1 MFSLRSLLFVRRFL
15 AVFLFS
21 LCFTGFVDVA
31 GAQNSSAAVTGV
43 VSDSTGAK
51 LPGARVTLTNVD
63 TNVERVTV
71 SNGTGGYNF
80 VSVPPAKYILTV
92 SASSFQT
99 EKITPFEVAV
109 DQTVNIDAS
118 LKIGDTSISVTVEAL
133 GAQVES
139 TTSELGTVIGTKE
152 VNDLPLNGRNFTQL
166 LELTPGATPIS
177 VGQNNSSS
185 NTANNSG
192 DSYFAPSLNGQTSR
206 STFYTL
212 DGLNDT
218 NNWYNT
224 YAIPPIIDT
233 ILEFKISAH
242 DSAAY
247 GGVMGG
253 VVNLATKSGT
263 NRLHG
268 SMWEFIRNNAF
279 DAIPWVPPST
289 PSIYRVNQ
297 FGIQAGGPVRIPHL
311 YNGRDKTFFEI
322 AYEGF
327 RHTQN
332 SSSNYL
338 IPTAAE
344 MAETAWGSGIN
355 LPYADFSSA
364 QTGINDKTT
373 NNPCLSTATAPSAYS
388 CQLFD
393 PKGTAGVDGFTG
405 ATGSANAISNRPAY
419 LGNQIPASELDP
431 RAVAYINAV
440 FPAPRVVPGYPITTY
455 NGQVTTPQVANTYN
469 YMVRLDQHI
478 GTKDYIFGRYN
489 NWQEKTTSST
499 FPHLFSYAQ
508 LPAQQYGVSW
518 LHVFSPSLSVQVQYG
533 RTHVTYNTYAAFDSS
548 AADAAY
554 MPDPSLAQNFIGGIT
569 LMPDLAVSGG
579 NNGFGA
585 GENSSPAPNEA
596 NIHEWLGSI
605 SKTIGRHVIQAGG
618 GWEEINYGETIRN
631 DTSTFNGSQTANFKS
646 NPGYNNA
653 AYTNQTGDGLASFL
667 LDEPTSATKRNV
679 LLTERPG
686 GIGNA
691 YVQDSWRVLPKL
703 TANMG
708 IRYDRTAIPQYGTN
722 ASIGDQGSIET
733 GDFDFNTGEYVLQVA
748 PPTCAVRGR
757 APCLPS
763 AALPANVVVALNEK
777 IFHGSKMNF
786 GPRLGLA
793 YSVNNSLAI
802 RASFGIFFDNWAA
815 SIQLPQNFQGSWP
828 DVGTLGVTGLNTQGS
843 TLYVTGQNPF
853 AVGTSLTGLQPAAS
867 PFTSNVN
874 YFVDPLIKN
883 PYSEQ
888 WNLGIEQQLDRSTIL
903 SLNYVGSE
911 SHRLDIG
918 GYYNTGALSTTSFAT
933 RLALDI
939 NQTTGVWSGQN
950 ATGQQFPYMQPNKW
964 DRPGGNSTYNALQ
977 ASLARTTAKGLT
989 YHAAYTWSKTIDE
1002 ADDGYFGV
1010 EGGVSE
1016 DPYNI
1021 RGSRGPAGFNI
1032 PQLLTVAVTYAV
1044 PVGKGQSFSTGNKA
1058 ADYVLGNWELS
1069 SIFVM
1074 RSGQNFNITSAGD
1087 LGNTGNGNTYER
1099 AQYNGANLTPVGGRS
1114 RFQWFNTA
1122 ALSTPAAGTLGNFGR
1137 NVLMGPTYYDEDT
1150 SVFRSFPIWDNLTF
1164 TLRADA
1170 FNVLNHPQL
1179 TTPASVVT
1187 TTPTNFGTITNVVN
1201 PTAGQRL
1208 MQFAAKIQF

>member
-1 MFSLRSLLFVRRFL
+1 MHMFCSKESMGRFMVAAAL
-15 AVFLFS
+15 V
-21 LCFTGFVDVA
+21 LCSTGLQSMA
-31 GAQNSSAAVTGV
+31 HAQSSTSAVTGV
-43 VSDSTGAK
+43 VSDTTGAK
-51 LPGARVTLTNVD
+51 IAGAKVVLTDVATNVARVA
-63 TNVERVTV
+63 V
-71 SNGTGGYNF
+71 SNGTGDYNF
-80 VSVPPAKYILTV
+80 VSVPPAKYTLNV
-92 SASSFQT
+92 SAPSFQAQ
-99 EKITPFEVAV
+99 KIEPFDVVV
-109 DQTVNIDAS
+109 DQTVNINPTLQAGNADV
-118 LKIGDTSISVTVEAL
+118 SVTVEAV

-139 TTSELGTVIGTKE
+139 TTSELGTVIGTTE

-192 DSYFAPSLNGQTSR
+192 DTYVAPSLNGQTSR

-233 ILEFKISAH
+233 ILEFKVSSH

-263 NRLHG
+263 NTVHG
-268 SMWEFIRNNAF
+268 SLWEFIRNNAF
-279 DAIPWVPPST
+279 DAVPWVPPST
-289 PSIYRVNQ
+289 PQIYRVNQ
-297 FGIQAGGPVRIPHL
+297 FGIQAGGPVVIPHI

-344 MAETAWGSGIN
+344 MAESSWGSGIN

-364 QTGINDKTT
+364 QTGIVDKTT
-373 NNPCLSTATAPSAYS
+373 GSPCVSSATTVSAYS

-393 PKGTAGVDGFTG
+393 PKGTTGVDGFAG
-405 ATGSANAISNRPAY
+405 ASGSANAISNRPGY
-419 LGNQIPASELDP
+419 IGNQIPASELDP
-431 RAVAYINAV
+431 RAVAYINAL
-440 FPAPRVVPGYPITTY
+440 FPPPTTVPGYAITTY
-455 NGQVTTPQVANTYN
+455 NGQVTTPTVSNTYN
-469 YMVRLDQHI
+469 YMLRLDQHI
-478 GTKDYIFGRYN
+478 GTKDFIFARYN
-489 NWQEKTTSST
+489 NWQERTTSNS
-499 FPHLFSYAQ
+499 FPHLFTISQ

-518 LHVFSPSLSVQVQYG
+518 VHVFGPSLTMQVQYG
-533 RTHVTYNTYAAFDSS
+533 RTHVVYNTFAAFDSS
-548 AADAAY
+548 AAFKAY
-554 MPDPSLAQNFIGGIT
+554 APDPSLAQNFIGGIT
-569 LMPDLAVSGG
+569 LTPDLAVSGG
-579 NNGFGA
+579 NNGFSA

-596 NIHEWLGSI
+596 NIHEWLGSV

-631 DTSTFNGSQTANFKS
+631 DTSSFNGSQTANFKS
-646 NPGYNNA
+646 NPGFNNA
-653 AYTNQTGDGLASFL
+653 AYSNQTGDGLASFL

-686 GIGNA
+686 GIANI
-691 YVQDSWRVLPKL
+691 YIQDAWRVLPRL
-703 TANMG
+703 TVNAG
-708 IRYDRTAIPQYGTN
+708 VRYDRTVIPQYGTN
-722 ASIGDQGSIET
+722 GSIGDQGSIET
-733 GDFDFNTGEYVLQVA
+733 GDFDFNTGQYILQVA
-748 PPTCAVRGR
+748 PPTCAVRNR

-763 AALPANVVVALNEK
+763 AALPPNVVVALNEK
-777 IFHGSKMNF
+777 ILHGSKTNV
-786 GPRLGLA
+786 GPRLGIA
-793 YSVNNSLAI
+793 YSVNNTLAI

-815 SIQLPQNFQGSWP
+815 SIQMPQNFQGSWP

-843 TLYVTGQNPF
+843 ALYVTGQNPF
-853 AVGTSLTGLQPAAS
+853 AVGTSLSGLEPAAS
-867 PFTSNVN
+867 PFTGNVN

-888 WNLGIEQQLDRSTIL
+888 WNLGIEQQLNPSTVL

-933 RLALDI
+933 RLAKDI
-939 NQTTGVWSGQN
+939 NQTTGAWSGQN
-950 ATGQQFPYMQPNKW
+950 ATGQPFPYMQPDKW

-977 ASLARTTAKGLT
+977 ASLARTTRNGLT
-989 YHAAYTWSKTIDE
+989 YHAAYTWSKALDE
-1002 ADDGYFGV
+1002 ADDGFFGV

-1016 DPYNI
+1016 DPYDI

-1032 PQLLTVAVTYAV
+1032 PQLLTLALTYAV
-1044 PVGKGQSFSTGNKA
+1044 PVGRRQGFSTGNKA
-1058 ADYVLGNWELS
+1058 ADYVLGNWEVS
-1069 SIFVM
+1069 TIFLM
-1074 RSGQNFNITSAGD
+1074 RSGQNFNIVSAGD
-1087 LGNTGNGNTYER
+1087 IGNTGNGNTYER
-1099 AQYNGANLTPVGGRS
+1099 AQYNGASLTPAGGRS
-1114 RFQWFNTA
+1114 RFEWFNTSA
-1122 ALSTPAAGTLGNFGR
+1122 FSTPAQGTLGNFGR
-1137 NVLMGPTYYDEDT
+1137 NVLMDPTYYQVDT
-1150 SVFRSFPIWDNLTF
+1150 SVFRDFPIWERLNF
-1164 TLRADA
+1164 VLRADA
-1170 FNVLNHPQL
+1170 FNVLNHPVL
-1179 TTPASVVT
+1179 AGPASTTT
-1187 TTPTNFGTITNVVN
+1187 TTPTNFGVITA
-1201 PTAGQRL
+1201 TANSQRIL
-1208 MQFAAKIQF
+1208 QFSGKFQF

>member
-1 MFSLRSLLFVRRFL
+1 MHNFHRKNLMKRFL
-15 AVFLFS
+15 IDAVIA
-21 LCFTGFVDVA
+21 LCLTCLVSTA
-31 GAQNSSAAVTGV
+31 YAQNSTAAVTGA

-51 LPGARVTLTNVD
+51 LAGAKVALTDIATNVMRVTL
-63 TNVERVTV
+63 
-71 SNGTGGYNF
+71 SNGSGDFNF
-80 VSVPPAKYILTV
+80 VSVPPAKYTLTV
-92 SASSFQT
+92 SAPSFQT
-99 EKITPFEVAV
+99 QKVAPFEVAV
-109 DQTVNIDAS
+109 DQTVNINAA
-118 LKIGDTSISVTVEAL
+118 LKVGSANESVTVEAV

-139 TTSELGTVIGTKE
+139 TTSELGTVIGTTE

-166 LELTPGATPIS
+166 LELTPGATPVS
-177 VGQNNSSS
+177 VGQNSNSA
-185 NTANNSG
+185 NTANNNG
-192 DSYFAPSLNGQTSR
+192 DAYQAPSLNGQTSR

-233 ILEFKISAH
+233 ILEFKVSAH

-268 SMWEFIRNNAF
+268 TLWEFIRNNAF

-289 PSIYRVNQ
+289 PNIYKVNQ
-297 FGIQAGGPVRIPHL
+297 FGIQAGGPVVIPHL
-311 YNGRDKTFFEI
+311 YNGHDKTFFEI

-327 RHTQN
+327 RHIQN

-344 MAETAWGSGIN
+344 MAESSWGSGIN

-373 NNPCLSTATAPSAYS
+373 GSPCLSSATTVSAAS

-393 PKGTAGVDGFTG
+393 PKGTSGVDGFAG
-405 ATGSANAISNRPAY
+405 ASGSANAISNRPGY
-419 LGNQIPASELDP
+419 LGNQIPASELDA

-440 FPAPRVVPGYPITTY
+440 FPAPTTVPGYPITTY
-455 NGQVTTPQVANTYN
+455 NGQVTTPTVANTFN
-469 YMVRLDQHI
+469 YMVRIDQHI
-478 GTKDYIFGRYN
+478 GTRDFIFARYN
-489 NWQEKTTSST
+489 NWQEKTKTNT
-499 FPHLFSYAQ
+499 FPHLYSYAQ

-518 LHVFSPSLSVQVQYG
+518 LHVFSPSLTMQVQYG
-533 RTHVTYNTYAAFDSS
+533 RTHVVYNTYAAFDSS
-548 AADAAY
+548 AAVKAY

-569 LMPDLAVSGG
+569 LMASLAVSGG

-585 GENSSPAPNEA
+585 GESSSPAPNEA
-596 NIHEWLGSI
+596 NTHEWLGSV
-605 SKTIGRHVIQAGG
+605 SKTIGHHVLQAGG

-631 DTSTFNGSQTANFKS
+631 DTSTFNGSQTSNFKG
-646 NPGYNNA
+646 NPGFNNP
-653 AYTNQTGDGLASFL
+653 AYASQTGDGLASFL

-686 GIGNA
+686 GIGNI
-691 YVQDSWRVLPKL
+691 YIQDAWRVLPKL
-703 TANMG
+703 TVNLG
-708 IRYDRTAIPQYGTN
+708 VRYDRTAIPQYGTN
-722 ASIGDQGSIET
+722 ASIGGQGSIET
-733 GDFDFNTGEYVLQVA
+733 GDFDFNTGKYILQVA
-748 PPTCAVRGR
+748 PPTCAVRGH

-763 AALPANVVVALNEK
+763 ATLPPNVEVALHEK
-777 IFHGSKMNF
+777 ILHGSKTNI
-786 GPRLGLA
+786 GPRFGIA
-793 YSVNNSLAI
+793 YSVNNTLAI
-802 RASFGIFFDNWAA
+802 RGSFGIFFDNWAA
-815 SIQLPQNFQGSWP
+815 SIQMPQNFQGSWP

-843 TLYVTGQNPF
+843 ALYVTGQNPF
-853 AVGTSLTGLQPAAS
+853 AVGTSIAGLEPAAS

-888 WNLGIEQQLDRSTIL
+888 WNLGIEQQLEHNTVV

-918 GYYNTGALSTTSFAT
+918 GYYNTGALSTTSFAS
-933 RLALDI
+933 RLAQDI
-939 NQTTGVWSGQN
+939 NQTTGVWSGNN
-950 ATGQQFPYMQPNKW
+950 ATGQPFPYMQPDKW

-977 ASLARTTAKGLT
+977 ASLARTTSHGLT
-989 YHAAYTWSKTIDE
+989 YHAAYTWSKAIDE
-1002 ADDGYFGV
+1002 ADDGFFGV

-1032 PQLLTVAVTYAV
+1032 PQLLTVALTYAA
-1044 PVGKGQSFSTGNKA
+1044 PVGKGQGFSTGNRV
-1058 ADYVLGNWELS
+1058 ADYVLGNWEVS
-1069 SIFVM
+1069 TIFVM
-1074 RSGQNFNITSAGD
+1074 RSGQNFTITSSGD
-1087 LGNTGNGNTYER
+1087 IGNTGNGNTYER
-1099 AQYNGANLTPVGGRS
+1099 AQYNGANLRPAVGRS
-1114 RFQWFNTA
+1114 RFEWFNTSA
-1122 ALSTPAAGTLGNFGR
+1122 FSTPAQGTLGNFGR
-1137 NVLMGPTYYDEDT
+1137 NVLMDPTYYQLDT
-1150 SVFRSFPIWDNLTF
+1150 SVFRDFPIWESLRF

-1170 FNVLNHPQL
+1170 FNVLNHPVL
-1179 TTPASVVT
+1179 GGPASTAT
-1187 TTPTNFGTITNVVN
+1187 TTATNFGVITG
-1201 PTAGQRL
+1201 TANSERIL
-1208 MQFAAKIQF
+1208 QFSGKIQF

>member
-1 MFSLRSLLFVRRFL
+1 MLIHHSKKLIKQIMIISAFVLCL
-15 AVFLFS
+15 ANLVS
-21 LCFTGFVDVA
+21 IVH
-31 GAQNSSAAVTGV
+31 AQNSSAAVTGV

-51 LPGARVTLTNVD
+51 LPGAKITLTD
-63 TNVERVTV
+63 IETNVVRTTV
-71 SNGTGGYNF
+71 SNGTGDYNF
-80 VSVPPAKYILTV
+80 VSVPPAKYTLTV
-92 SASSFQT
+92 SATSFQT
-99 EKITPFEVAV
+99 QKIAPFEVAV
-109 DQTVNIDAS
+109 DQTVNIDTS
-118 LKIGDTSISVTVEAL
+118 LKVGDANVSITVEAI

-139 TTSELGTVIGTKE
+139 TTSQLGTVIGTTE

-166 LELTPGATPIS
+166 LELTPGASPIS

-192 DSYFAPSLNGQTSR
+192 DSYLAPSLNGQTSR

-242 DSAAY
+242 DSAQY
-247 GGVMGG
+247 GGVTGG
-253 VVNLATKSGT
+253 VVNLATKAGT
-263 NRLHG
+263 NSLHG
-268 SMWEFIRNNAF
+268 SLWEFVRNNAF

-289 PSIYRVNQ
+289 PSVYRVNQ
-297 FGIQAGGPVRIPHL
+297 FGVQAGGPVVIPHL
-311 YNGRDKTFFEI
+311 YNGHDKTFFEV

-332 SSSNYL
+332 SSSVYL

-344 MAETAWGSGIN
+344 MAESSWGSGIN
-355 LPYADFSSA
+355 LPFADFSST
-364 QTGINDKTT
+364 QTGLVDSTT
-373 NNPCLSTATAPSAYS
+373 KNPCPSSATTVLPYS

-393 PKGTAGVDGFTG
+393 PTG
-405 ATGSANAISNRPAY
+405 NHNATNNRPAY
-419 LGNQIPASELDP
+419 IGNQIPASELDP

-440 FPAPRVVPGYPITTY
+440 FPVPTTVPGYAITAE
-455 NGQVTTPQVANTYN
+455 NGEVTTPTVANTYN
-469 YMVRLDQHI
+469 WMVRLDQHI
-478 GTKDYIFGRYN
+478 GTRDFIFARYN
-489 NWQEKTTSST
+489 NWQEKTTSNT

-518 LHVFSPSLSVQVQYG
+518 LHVFSPSMSMQVQYG
-533 RTHVTYNTYAAFDSS
+533 RTHVVYNTYAAFDS
-548 AADAAY
+548 AAAFNAY
-554 MPDPSLAQNFIGGIT
+554 APNASLAQNFIGNIT

-579 NNGFGA
+579 QNGFGA

-596 NIHEWLGSI
+596 NIHEWLGSV
-605 SKTIGRHVIQAGG
+605 SKTIGRHIIQAGG

-631 DTSTFNGSQTANFKS
+631 DTSSFSGSQTANFAG

-653 AYTNQTGDGLASFL
+653 AYKNQTGDGMASFL

-686 GIGNA
+686 GIGNI
-691 YVQDSWRVLPKL
+691 YIQDTWKALPKL
-703 TANMG
+703 TLDMG
-708 IRYDRTAIPQYGTN
+708 IRYDRTEIPQYGTN

-733 GDFDFNTGEYVLQVA
+733 GDFDFNTGKYVLQLA
-748 PPTCAVRGR
+748 PPTCAVRNR

-763 AALPANVVVALNEK
+763 ATLPVNVVVALHEK
-777 IFHGSKMNF
+777 ILHGSKLNV
-786 GPRLGLA
+786 GPRFGLA

-802 RASFGIFFDNWAA
+802 RGSFGIFFDNWAA
-815 SIQLPQNFQGSWP
+815 SIQMPQNFQGSWP
-828 DVGTLGVTGLNTQGS
+828 DVGTLGVTGLNTPGS

-853 AVGTSLTGLQPAAS
+853 AVGTSLTGLEPAAS

-874 YFVDPLIKN
+874 YFVDPQIKN

-888 WNLGIEQQLDRSTIL
+888 WNLGIEQQLDRNTIL

-911 SHRLDIG
+911 THRLDIG
-918 GYYNTGALSTTSFAT
+918 GYYNTGVLSTTSFAT
-933 RLALDI
+933 RLAQDI
-939 NQTTGVWSGQN
+939 NQTTGVATGVN
-950 ATGQQFPYMQPNKW
+950 ATGQQFPYLQPNKW
-964 DRPGGNSTYNALQ
+964 DHPGGNSTYNALQ
-977 ASLARTTAKGLT
+977 ASLARSTSNGLT
-989 YHAAYTWSKTIDE
+989 YHAAYTWSKAIDE
-1002 ADDGYFGV
+1002 ADDGFFGV

-1032 PQLLTVAVTYAV
+1032 PQLLTIALTYAE
-1044 PVGKGQSFSTGNKA
+1044 PLGKGKSFSTGNKVG
-1058 ADYVLGNWELS
+1058 DYILGNWELS
-1069 SIFVM
+1069 TIFVM

-1087 LGNTGNGNTYER
+1087 IGNTGNGNTYER
-1099 AQYNGANLTPVGGRS
+1099 AQYNGENLTPVGGRN

-1122 ALSTPAAGTLGNFGR
+1122 AFSTPAAGTLGNFGR
-1137 NVLMGPTYYDEDT
+1137 NVLMDPTYYQVDT
-1150 SVFRSFPIWDNLTF
+1150 SVFRDFPIWDSLKF
-1164 TLRADA
+1164 SLRADA
-1170 FNVLNHPQL
+1170 FNILNHPVL
-1179 TTPASVVT
+1179 GGPASTAT
-1187 TTPTNFGTITNVVN
+1187 TTTTNFGVITG
-1201 PTAGQRL
+1201 TANSQRIL
-1208 MQFAAKIQF
+1208 QFSGKIQF